1 MHCLYLSDYLHC
13 ITAAGNIRRRRSR
26 RRSEGK
32 ADDEEEELQKEV
44 RAQMILMSREFLVVG
59 ESVMGIYL

>member
-1 MHCLYLSDYLHC
+1 MHCLYLSHYLHC
-13 ITAAGNIRRRRSR
+13 ITAASIRRRRSR

-44 RAQMILMSREFLVVG
+44 RAQMILMSREVLVVG
-59 ESVMGIYL
+59 ESVMGMYL